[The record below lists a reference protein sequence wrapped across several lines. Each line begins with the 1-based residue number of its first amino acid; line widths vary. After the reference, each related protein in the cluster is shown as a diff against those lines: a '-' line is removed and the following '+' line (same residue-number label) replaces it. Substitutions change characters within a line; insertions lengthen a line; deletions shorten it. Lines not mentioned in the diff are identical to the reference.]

1 MRGNKNLLEKSKKAY
16 QLVKDITSEKRGRST
31 IIQKKSTMRAMVTIN
46 VCSALSTK
54 EDLQL
59 LLREEVEI
67 AVAAPK

>member
-16 QLVKDITSEKRGRST
+16 QVVKDITSEKRDRST
-31 IIQKKSTMRAMVTIN
+31 VIQNKSTMRAMVTIN
-46 VCSALSTK
+46 VCSVLSTK